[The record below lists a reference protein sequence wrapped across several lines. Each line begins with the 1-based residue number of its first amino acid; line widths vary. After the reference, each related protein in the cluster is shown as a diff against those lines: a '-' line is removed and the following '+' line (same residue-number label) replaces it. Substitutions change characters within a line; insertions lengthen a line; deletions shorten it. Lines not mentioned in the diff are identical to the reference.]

1 MMMTQ
6 AMRDS
11 ALAGYTLYTIQPNSA
26 MRGLTGSG
34 SVAPGVE
41 SPGSLGWFRLED
53 LAYSVRDAV
62 IASRASW
69 PECYGQRGTAMMDGI
84 RRTEQQQQQQQQQ
97 AGGQRKTGMLHSA
110 RIPHFAIMYHH

>member
-26 MRGLTGSG
+26 MRGLTGYG

-62 IASRASW
+62 IASRESW
-69 PECYGQRGTAMMDGI
+69 PSTGMLRAERDCHDGI
-84 RRTEQQQQQQQQQ
+84 RRTEQQQQQQ
-97 AGGQRKTGMLHSA
+97 
-110 RIPHFAIMYHH
+110 